1 MICLKV
7 AGKRTMSVL
16 TIVEASKQ
24 FNVTR
29 PRIYR
34 AINKGELTTA
44 LNDEG
49 VQVVQVQD
57 MVRLFGSQNK
67 KAVSKSVRNS
77 VPDTDSKLVQLLEE
91 QLRKAEEDKTF
102 LKQQINDLRKDFDDY
117 KLRIE
122 HQPKTEQGT
131 SVTSNDH
138 VLKAE
143 TLQIEQAEKVS
154 KEQPNFEELVDQDKP
169 IKKSLVRSFVD
180 KIFR

>member
-1 MICLKV
+1 
-7 AGKRTMSVL
+7 MSVL

-34 AINKGELTTA
+34 AINKGELTTV

-57 MVRLFGSQNK
+57 LVRLFGNQNK
-67 KAVSKSVRNS
+67 KTVSKPVRNN
-77 VPDTDSKLVQLLEE
+77 VPDTNSKLIHLLEE
-91 QLRKAEEDKTF
+91 QLRKAEEDKAF

-122 HQPKTEQGT
+122 HHPKTEQQT
-131 SVTSNDH
+131 VVTGHDH
-138 VLKAE
+138 VSTDQ
-143 TLQIEQAEKVS
+143 TLQIEQPPKTTVTTS
-154 KEQPNFEELVDQDKP
+154 LNDQIAKP
-169 IKKSLVRSFVD
+169 VKKSLFSRLVGEILR
-180 KIFR
+180 

>member
-1 MICLKV
+1 
-7 AGKRTMSVL
+7 MSVL

-34 AINKGELTTA
+34 AIQKGELTTA

-57 MVRLFGSQNK
+57 MIRLFGHQKK
-67 KAVSKSVRNS
+67 KAVAKPIRNS
-77 VPDTDSKLVQLLEE
+77 VYDTDSKLVLLLEE
-91 QLRKAEEDKTF
+91 QLKKAEEDKAF

-122 HQPKTEQGT
+122 HQPRTEQGT

-138 VLKAE
+138 VLDNE
-143 TLQIEQAEKVS
+143 TLQIEQTKNTHETASSFDYSMQE
-154 KEQPNFEELVDQDKP
+154 DKP
-169 IKKSLVRSFVD
+169 VKKSLFSRLV
-180 KIFR
+180 KEILK

>member
-1 MICLKV
+1 V

-34 AINKGELTTA
+34 AINKGELTTS

-57 MVRLFGSQNK
+57 LVRLFGNQNK
-67 KAVSKSVRNS
+67 KAVTNPVRNS
-77 VPDTDSKLVQLLEE
+77 VPDTDLKLVRLLEE
-91 QLRKAEEDKTF
+91 QLRKAEEDKAF

-122 HQPKTEQGT
+122 HHPHTEQRT
-131 SVTSNDH
+131 DVTRYKH
-138 VLKAE
+138 VLDE
-143 TLQIEQAEKVS
+143 DSLQIEQLQNMTEKTV
-154 KEQPNFEELVDQDKP
+154 KKVDDSIQQDKP
-169 IKKSLVRSFVD
+169 TKKSLFSRLVREIL
-180 KIFR
+180 K

>member
-1 MICLKV
+1 M
-7 AGKRTMSVL
+7 AVL

-34 AINKGELTTA
+34 AIQKGELTTS

-57 MVRLFGSQNK
+57 IIRLFGHQK
-67 KAVSKSVRNS
+67 QKTVSKAVRNS
-77 VPDTDSKLVQLLEE
+77 VPDTDTKLIQLLEE
-91 QLRKAEEDKTF
+91 QLKKAEEDKAF

-122 HQPKTEQGT
+122 HHPQTEQRT
-131 SVTSNDH
+131 DVTSHDP
-138 VLKAE
+138 VLEDE
-143 TLQIEQAEKVS
+143 TLQIEQPYNMTEKTV
-154 KEQPNFEELVDQDKP
+154 KQVDDSAQQDKP
-169 IKKSLVRSFVD
+169 TKKSLFSRLVREIL
-180 KIFR
+180 K

>member
-1 MICLKV
+1 V

-57 MVRLFGSQNK
+57 MVRLFGNQNK
-67 KAVSKSVRNS
+67 KTVSKPVRNN
-77 VPDTDSKLVQLLEE
+77 VPDTDSKLVYLLEE
-91 QLRKAEEDKTF
+91 QLRKAEEDKAF
-102 LKQQINDLRKDFDDY
+102 LKQQINDLRKDFDNY

-122 HQPKTEQGT
+122 HHPQTGQRT
-131 SVTSNDH
+131 DVTSSEH
-138 VLKAE
+138 VLNDE
-143 TLQIEQAEKVS
+143 TLQIEHPQKTTENVVKNTDDSV
-154 KEQPNFEELVDQDKP
+154 QHDKP
-169 IKKSLVRSFVD
+169 IKKSLFSRLVREIL
-180 KIFR
+180 K

>member
-1 MICLKV
+1 
-7 AGKRTMSVL
+7 MSVL

-122 HQPKTEQGT
+122 HQPKTEQEI
-131 SVTSNDH
+131 SVTSHDH
-138 VLKAE
+138 VLEAE
-143 TLQIEQAEKVS
+143 TLQVEQAEKVS
-154 KEQPNFEELVDQDKP
+154 KEQSNFEKSANQDKP
-169 IKKSLVRSFVD
+169 IKKGLFSRLVSEILR
-180 KIFR
+180 

>member
-1 MICLKV
+1 
-7 AGKRTMSVL
+7 MSVL

-34 AINKGELTTA
+34 AIQKGELSTS

-57 MVRLFGSQNK
+57 IIRLFGHQK
-67 KAVSKSVRNS
+67 QKTVSKAVRNS
-77 VPDTDSKLVQLLEE
+77 VTDIDTKLIQLLEE
-91 QLRKAEEDKTF
+91 QLKKAEEDKAF

-122 HQPKTEQGT
+122 HHPQTEQRT
-131 SVTSNDH
+131 DVTSHDP
-138 VLKAE
+138 VLEDE
-143 TLQIEQAEKVS
+143 TLQIEQPHNMTEKTV
-154 KEQPNFEELVDQDKP
+154 KQDKP
-169 IKKSLVRSFVD
+169 MKKSLFSRLVREIL
-180 KIFR
+180 K